1 MPNLLLWE
9 DRVLKNI
16 DPILSPDLLHA
27 LRAMGHGDEI
37 AIVDANFPAT
47 ALARRLIRLDGVSAT
62 RALQAVLSVLPLDDF
77 VARPALTMQVV
88 GEPDRIPEA
97 VAQMRLLVG
106 DDSLC
111 GVLDRE
117 SFYLRARDCFA
128 ILQSGETR
136 LYGNIILKKGVF
148 R

>member
-1 MPNLLLWE
+1 M
-9 DRVLKNI
+9 LKNI